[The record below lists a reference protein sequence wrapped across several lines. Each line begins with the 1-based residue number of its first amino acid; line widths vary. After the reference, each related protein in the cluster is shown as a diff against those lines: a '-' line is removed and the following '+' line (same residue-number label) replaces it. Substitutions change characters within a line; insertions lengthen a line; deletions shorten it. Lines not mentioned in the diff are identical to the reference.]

1 MEHTA
6 DNLLKEIKTQQNLE
20 ARQLVKVRDGNDRG
34 HGAEFSPHGRI
45 NLDMSGTSDG
55 EFLQPYFEHL
65 LLLNRE
71 KKSENNAANHEM
83 KLLNHRLSEFK

>member
-6 DNLLKEIKTQQNLE
+6 DNLLKEIKTQQKLE

-34 HGAEFSPHGRI
+34 HGAIFSPHGRM

-55 EFLQPYFEHL
+55 EFLQPYLEHL

-71 KKSENNAANHEM
+71 KNPKIMLQIM
-83 KLLNHRLSEFK
+83 K